1 MQPAAVPQGGE
12 RNMRSCLH
20 ASIAFFALFLLAIA
34 WTARA
39 DTASPD
45 ERILQSAQLKTD
57 DAALLEL
64 LRKRTVKDTEVD
76 KVRALIKSLGND
88 DFNVREKATADLVRL
103 GSLADPFLREAL
115 KNPDPEVVRR
125 AEECLSLI
133 KSGAGS
139 ATDMAALRLVA
150 ARKPP
155 GAAEALLAYLPFA
168 TNHLASA
175 EVKTALTAV
184 ALRDGHADKA
194 VVAALTDKMPQRR
207 AAAALALCRACG
219 SEQHK
224 AVRPL
229 LQDADLTVR
238 LHAAIALAEAHDKE
252 AVAVLINLLPEGS
265 LSDAWQAEDMLLR
278 IAQEKAPK
286 ATLGLDDASRKK
298 CRDIWADWW
307 AKNNAT
313 LDLTKL
319 PATHR
324 PIGNTMVILL
334 DSGIVQEM
342 DAKGKMLWQ
351 LKDIQFPLDAQLLP
365 GGERVLLAEHGA
377 NKVTERTVKDG
388 KVVWE
393 KDLNDGPL
401 AAQRLPNGNTFVA
414 MASGIVELDKE
425 GKEVYSYR
433 RPVETIRK
441 AMKLPNGDI
450 AMITSSQRYVRIS
463 PDQKELRNFEAD
475 VRTNG
480 GRIDV
485 LPNGH
490 ILVPLK
496 DSNKVIE
503 YDSEGKAVWE
513 ATVEEPVAAVRLP
526 NGHTL
531 ITTLNQKRAIELDGA
546 AQEVWEYKSAESRV
560 TRAWRR

>member
-1 MQPAAVPQGGE
+1 
-12 RNMRSCLH
+12 MRSNLH
-20 ASIAFFALFLLAIA
+20 TSIALFALFVLATA
-34 WTARA
+34 WTTAA
-39 DTASPD
+39 DAPSAD
-45 ERILQSAQLKTD
+45 ERILQAAQIKTD
-57 DAALLEL
+57 DGALLEV
-64 LRKRTVKDTEVD
+64 LRKRTVKDTEVA
-76 KVRALIKSLGND
+76 KVSALIKSLGND
-88 DFNVREKATADLVRL
+88 DFNVREKAQADLVRL
-103 GSLADPFLREAL
+103 GSLAEPFLREAL
-115 KNPDPEVVRR
+115 KNTDPEVVRR
-125 AEECLSLI
+125 AQDCLSLI

-139 ATDMAALRLVA
+139 ATDMAALRLLA
-150 ARKPP
+150 ARKPA

-168 TNHLASA
+168 ANHLAA
-175 EVKTALTAV
+175 DEVKTALAAV
-184 ALRDGHADKA
+184 AVREGKPDKA
-194 VVAALTDKMPQRR
+194 LLAALTDKMPQRR

-252 AVAVLINLLPEGS
+252 AVPVLVNLLPEGT
-265 LSDAWQAEDMLLR
+265 LSDAWQAEDMLFR
-278 IAQEKAPK
+278 IAQDKAPK
-286 ATLGLDDASRKK
+286 ASLGMDDASRKK
-298 CRDIWADWW
+298 CRDLWSDWW
-307 AKNNAT
+307 TKNSAT
-313 LDLTKL
+313 VDLSKL
-319 PATHR
+319 PTAHR

-334 DSGIVQEM
+334 DSGIVQEL
-342 DAKGKMLWQ
+342 DAKGTMLWQ
-351 LKDIQFPLDAQLLP
+351 LKEIQFPLDAQLLP
-365 GGERVLLAEHGA
+365 GGERVLSAEHGA

-393 KDLNDGPL
+393 KELNDGPL
-401 AAQRLPNGNTFVA
+401 AAQRLPNGNTFIA
-414 MASGIVELDKE
+414 MASGISEVDKE

-450 AMITSSQRYVRIS
+450 AMITSSQRYVRIN
-463 PDQKELRNFEAD
+463 PNQQELRNFEAD

-480 GRIDV
+480 GRVDV
-485 LPNGH
+485 LPNGN

-503 YDSEGKAVWE
+503 YDSEGKVVWE

-546 AQEVWEYKSAESRV
+546 AQEVWEYKSTESRV

>member
-1 MQPAAVPQGGE
+1 MQV
-12 RNMRSCLH
+12 MRWSRYRSVL
-20 ASIAFFALFLLAIA
+20 SIAILGLAIA
-34 WTARA
+34 ITAAA
-39 DTASPD
+39 DAPSPD
-45 ERILQSAQLKTD
+45 ERILQAAQIKTD
-57 DAALLEL
+57 DAALLEV
-64 LRKRTVKDTEVD
+64 LRKRTVKDTEVA
-76 KVRALIKSLGND
+76 KVSALIKSLGND
-88 DFNVREKATADLVRL
+88 DFNVREKAQADLVRL
-103 GSLADPFLREAL
+103 GSLAEPFLREAL

-125 AEECLSLI
+125 AQDCLSLI

-139 ATDMAALRLVA
+139 ATDMAALRLLA
-150 ARKPP
+150 ARKPA

-168 TNHLASA
+168 ANHLAA
-175 EVKTALTAV
+175 DEVKTALAAV
-184 ALRDGHADKA
+184 AVRDGKPDKA
-194 VVAALTDKMPQRR
+194 LLAALTDKLPQRR
-207 AAAALALCRACG
+207 AAAALALCRTCG

-224 AVRPL
+224 AVRAL

-238 LHAAIALAEAHDKE
+238 LHAALALAEAHDKE
-252 AVAVLINLLPEGS
+252 AVPVLINLLPEGT
-265 LSDAWQAEDMLLR
+265 LSDAWQAEDMLFR
-278 IAQEKAPK
+278 IAQDKAPK
-286 ATLGLDDASRKK
+286 ASLGLNDASRKK
-298 CRDIWADWW
+298 CRDLWSDWW
-307 AKNNAT
+307 TKNSAT
-313 LDLTKL
+313 VDLSKL
-319 PATHR
+319 PTAHR

-334 DSGIVQEM
+334 DSGIVQEL
-342 DAKGKMLWQ
+342 DAKDTMLWQ
-351 LKDIQFPLDAQLLP
+351 LKEIQFPLDAQLLP
-365 GGERVLLAEHGA
+365 GGERVLIAEHGA

-393 KDLNDGPL
+393 KELNDGPL
-401 AAQRLPNGNTFVA
+401 AAQRLPNGNTFIA
-414 MASGIVELDKE
+414 MASGISEVDKE

-450 AMITSSQRYVRIS
+450 AMITSSQRYVRIN
-463 PDQKELRNFEAD
+463 PNQQELRNFEAD

-480 GRIDV
+480 GRVDV
-485 LPNGH
+485 LPNGN

-513 ATVEEPVAAVRLP
+513 ATVEEPVAAIRLP

-546 AQEVWEYKSAESRV
+546 AQEVWEYKSTESRV